1 MLDDTIKIQL
11 SVLER
16 EMQYGRLK
24 RRWSKSTTFL
34 TYDWSVFCQLL

>member
-24 RRWSKSTTFL
+24 RR
-34 TYDWSVFCQLL
+34 